1 MRDAIRIAI
10 AQTNPTVG
18 ALHLNA
24 DTVRMIRDDAA
35 AQGADLVVFSEL
47 IMSGYPPEDLV
58 LRKSFLEA
66 VKKQVYLLANETND
80 GGPAVL
86 IGAPWGGVDACY
98 NAVLLLDG
106 GDVTHTRCKHH
117 LPNYGVFDEQ
127 RVFQAGAIQGPIN
140 FHGVCLGVMICEDM
154 WFDDVSET
162 LKESGSEIL
171 IVINGSPFELD
182 KNEIRLNH
190 AVARVSETGLPLIYV
205 HQVGGQDDLVFDGGS
220 FVLNADRS
228 IAAQLEWWKPDL
240 IVTSWQRSQ
249 DTTWVC
255 ELTQLAQPKSRL
267 ENIYQAMVLGL
278 RDYVNKNNFPGV
290 ILGLSGGVDS
300 ALSAAVAVDAL
311 GSDRVHCV
319 MMPSPYTS
327 RESVGDSEELV
338 RLTGVEFDTIG
349 IQEAMDAYSSMLAKL
364 FAGTRPDVTE
374 ENIQS
379 RARGMLLMAISNKFG
394 KIVLSTGN
402 KSEMSVGYA
411 TLYGDMCGGYSVLK
425 DLYKTTV
432 YEVCRWR
439 NINFPKG
446 ALGPTGK
453 VIPEQIITKAPTA
466 ELRPNQTDQDS
477 LPPYSVLDGVLKGL
491 IEGEKSID
499 EIAADGYTRETVQK
513 VWQLLKNAEYKRR
526 QAPPGVKVTHVS
538 FGRDRRYPVM
548 NAFNGNGINE
558 QGT

>member
-66 VKKQVYLLANETND
+66 VKEQVYLLANETND
-80 GGPAVL
+80 SGPAVL
-86 IGAPWGGVDACY
+86 IGAPWGDVDACY

-117 LPNYGVFDEQ
+117 LPSYGVFDEQ
-127 RVFQAGAIQGPIN
+127 RVFQPGAIQGPIN
-140 FHGVCLGVMICEDM
+140 FDGIRLGVMICEDM

-162 LKESGSEIL
+162 LKEAGAELL

-182 KNEIRLNH
+182 KNEVRLNH
-190 AVARVSETGLPLIYV
+190 AIARVSETGLPLIYV

-220 FVLNADRS
+220 FALNADRS

-240 IVTSWQRSQ
+240 IVTAWQRSK
-249 DTTWVC
+249 DKTWTC
-255 ELTQLAQPKSRL
+255 QLTQLAQPTSRL

-311 GSDRVHCV
+311 GSDRVHCI

-327 RESVGDSEELV
+327 AESIGDSEELV
-338 RLTGVEFDTIG
+338 RLMGMKFDTIG
-349 IQEAMDAYSSMLAKL
+349 IQEAMDAYSAMLAKL
-364 FAGTRPDVTE
+364 FVGTQPDVTE

-439 NINFPKG
+439 NVNFPKG

-477 LPPYSVLDGVLKGL
+477 LPPYSILDGILKGL

-499 EIAADGYTRETVQK
+499 EITSDGYAKETVQQ
-513 VWQLLKNAEYKRR
+513 VWHLLKHAEYKRR

-538 FGRDRRYPVM
+538 FGRDRRYPIM

-558 QGT
+558 QDT